1 MIYAVAYFAILLPFG
16 LLDAFWL
23 SLMGPRLYKPTLGD
37 ILLANVNI
45 PAAVSFY
52 LLYPI
57 GILVFATLPALKAG
71 SVMPALLYAALFGA
85 LAYATYDLTNQAT
98 LRNWTLQL
106 TLADMAWGAVAS
118 GLAGTASYYL
128 TRTVGG
134 WLGIA

>member
-1 MIYAVAYFAILLPFG
+1 MIYAVAYLAILLPFG
-16 LLDAFWL
+16 LLDAVWL
-23 SLMGPRLYKPTLGD
+23 SFMGPRLYKPTLGD

-57 GILVFATLPALKAG
+57 GILVFATLPALKVG
-71 SVMPALLYAALFGA
+71 SVMPALLYAGLFGA

-106 TLADMAWGAVAS
+106 TLADMAWGAIAS
-118 GLAGTASYYL
+118 GLAGAASYYA
-128 TRTVGG
+128 TRSIAG
-134 WLGIA
+134 WLGLA

>member
-1 MIYAVAYFAILLPFG
+1 MIYFIAYFSILLPFG
-16 LLDAFWL
+16 LIDAIWL

-37 ILLANVNI
+37 IMLTNVNI
-45 PAAVSFY
+45 PAAVAFY

-71 SVMPALLYAALFGA
+71 SVAPALLYAALFGA

-106 TLADMAWGAVAS
+106 TLVDVAWGAIAS
-118 GLAGTASYYL
+118 GLAGAASYYL
-128 TRTVGG
+128 TRSVAG